1 MRLSRESREWWKK
14 QDGLVGNDEVNAAVV
29 MVALDCGDG
38 DPVEGED
45 GTAVEGFVMDREE
58 GAAEEVADEP
68 AEEGDGEFMQASVDL
83 KRN

>member
-1 MRLSRESREWWKK
+1 MSLRRESREEE
-14 QDGLVGNDEVNAAVV
+14 DGPLVGNDEVNAAVV

-68 AEEGDGEFMQASVDL
+68 AEEGDGACAIENSCGPQWI
-83 KRN
+83 